1 MASNLGYNGGL
12 TCSISVTNLA
22 RAIKWYGENLG
33 FTLLYKVDEMAWAE
47 MATEIKGVNIGL
59 GQVEKIT
66 GTGNAKLTFGVKD
79 IEATRRTLEKKGVKF
94 QGPTQ
99 EIPGMVK
106 LATFEDPDG
115 NVNMFYQDLQK
126 KG

>member
-1 MASNLGYNGGL
+1 MASNLGYDGGL
-12 TCSISVTNLA
+12 TCSISVKNLDK
-22 RAIKWYGENLG
+22 AIAWYGDKLG
-33 FTLLYKVDEMAWAE
+33 FTLLYKVDEMGWAE
-47 MATEIKGVNIGL
+47 MATETKGVNLGL
-59 GQVEKIT
+59 GQVEKIP

-79 IEATRRTLEKKGVKF
+79 IDATRKILEGKGVKF

-126 KG
+126 H